1 MALFLIEENAM
12 ELTGNNNAVERT
24 ASQAHQTVDELAR
37 RATDKAGPAIDRVA
51 RAAHQTVDKVA
62 QAAQPAAEWIGD
74 SAERVKQ
81 TQDQMV
87 TSARDY
93 IRERPLITLGVAL
106 AAGYLIGRLG
116 R

>member
-1 MALFLIEENAM
+1 MIEEDAM
-12 ELTGNNNAVERT
+12 ELTGNNNAIERT

-37 RATDKAGPAIDRVA
+37 RANDTAGPAIDRVA

-93 IRERPLITLGVAL
+93 IRERPLVTLGVAL